1 MTHPLHTRNKTTVRD
16 SGAADSKGIVSL
28 MVALLA
34 ACFAFQ
40 LNASM
45 LSPVLVTMA
54 DQLHTSEVTV
64 GLSQTAFFT
73 STALFGLFL
82 PRLSDIVGRRKI
94 LILMVGVMVL
104 GSILAAFAPNIS
116 VLIIARVIQGISG
129 AIVPVCLMVLR
140 SKVKDAKQY
149 GTLMGV
155 ITAVNGGIA
164 GIDAFA
170 GGYLATTFGFRSI
183 FWVIAVVG
191 VIAVIL
197 VARYVPDTKP
207 SQGVRMDWW
216 GVLALAVTILL
227 LQTAVNE
234 LGKGSSANF
243 VLTAALLVGAAV
255 SAVVFWKIEGSVRQ
269 PLASPSLM
277 KQRSTWAIL
286 LTTML
291 TMTGVFAT
299 VNGVVMSV
307 AQNHDVGFSLQ
318 ADTASLILLTPYALL
333 GWVAGPFAGR
343 LASTL
348 GYRTILRIGLLG
360 STVGIVVL
368 ALVGTHNL
376 VFLVGGTLLLGVT
389 YAGMAN
395 IMLNGLGVVLSPLDS
410 PGFLP
415 GLNSAAFGMGA
426 GLSFAILPAIQANAG
441 GGLSGYTLAMLAGAV
456 ITVAA
461 FLVSLLIPRPT
472 DAGVEVKKA

>member
-1 MTHPLHTRNKTTVRD
+1 MTHPLQTDKHLSRPA
-16 SGAADSKGIVSL
+16 SGAADTKGIVSL

-34 ACFAFQ
+34 ACVAFQ

-54 DQLHTSEVTV
+54 AQLHTTEVTV

-82 PRLSDIVGRRKI
+82 PRLSDIVGRRKV
-94 LILMVGVMVL
+94 LVLMVGVMVL
-104 GSILAAFAPNIS
+104 GSVLAAFAPNIQ

-149 GTLMGV
+149 GTLMGLV
-155 ITAVNGGIA
+155 TAVNGGIA

-170 GGYLATTFGFRSI
+170 GGFLATTFGFRSI
-183 FWVIAVVG
+183 FWVIAAVGLVAVV
-191 VIAVIL
+191 L
-197 VARYVPDTKP
+197 VARYVPDTRP

-216 GVLALAVTILL
+216 GVLALAVTILF

-234 LGKGSSANF
+234 MGKGAAANG
-243 VLTAALLVGAAV
+243 VLTTALLIGAAV
-255 SAVVFWKIEGSVRQ
+255 SAVVFWKIEGAVRQ
-269 PLASPSLM
+269 PLATPALM

-299 VNGVVMSV
+299 VNGIVMSV
-307 AQNHDVGFSLQ
+307 AQNHDAGFGLQ

-333 GWVAGPFAGR
+333 GWIAGPFSGR

-389 YAGMAN
+389 YAGMGN
-395 IMLNGLGVVLSPLDS
+395 IMLNGLGVVLSPLEN

-415 GLNSAAFGMGA
+415 GMNSAAFGMGA

-441 GGLSGYTLAMLAGAV
+441 AGIAGYTAAMLTGAA
-456 ITVAA
+456 ITVVA
-461 FLVSLLIPRPT
+461 FLVSLLIPALS
-472 DAGVEVKKA
+472 DASVEVHKK